1 MYNIYMKK
9 LGIILDSFCSRTKT
23 EIEKLGFGYLS
34 LQVVLDGQLYKD
46 GEKLD
51 FKESMKLIEKAKDAK
66 TSQPNVGDM
75 EELFNKMTKEYKKVV
90 YFSLASGMSS
100 AFSTAS
106 AIAADFEGKVEIWDN
121 SLVGPAYIEIA
132 QWISNAVNNED
143 LSIEEARVVFDN
155 YSKSLITWMIPERID
170 AIKRNGR
177 AKKGAALL
185 LSKFKIVPLI
195 KYKDQ
200 EIEVKG
206 VRRGFAKASST
217 IVSRMKESMKNK
229 INNYNILLMYSK
241 DSTKEIMLSKLKE
254 AGFYNIRVEMI
265 SSAIGIQAGIGSL
278 AITAYPKYIKK

>member
-1 MYNIYMKK
+1 MKK

-34 LQVVLDGQLYKD
+34 LQVVLDGKLYKD

-51 FKESMKLIEKAKDAK
+51 FTESMKLIEEAADAK
-66 TSQPNVGDM
+66 TSQPNAGDM
-75 EELFNKMTKEYKKVV
+75 EDLFKEMTKEYEKVV

-106 AIAADFEGKVEIWDN
+106 AIAADFDGKVEIWDN
-121 SLVGPAYIEIA
+121 TLVGPAYIEAA
-132 QWISNAVNNED
+132 QWISNAVNNEGLPLD
-143 LSIEEARVVFDN
+143 EAKIVFDN

-195 KYKDQ
+195 SYKNQ

-217 IVSRMKESMKNK
+217 IVSRMKESMGDQ
-229 INNYNILLMYSK
+229 INDYNILLMYSK
-241 DSTKEIMLSKLKE
+241 DSTKEIMLNKLNE
-254 AGFYNIRVEMI
+254 AGFNNVQVEMI

-278 AITAYPKYIKK
+278 SISAYPKQIKK

>member
-1 MYNIYMKK
+1 MKK